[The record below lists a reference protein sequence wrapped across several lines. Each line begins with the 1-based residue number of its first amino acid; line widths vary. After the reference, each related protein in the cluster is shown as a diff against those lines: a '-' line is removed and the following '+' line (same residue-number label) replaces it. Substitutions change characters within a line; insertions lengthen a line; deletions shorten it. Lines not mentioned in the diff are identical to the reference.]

1 MTLLG
6 DDYREFCNGDS
17 RSFINCKTH
26 DSMKAIS
33 LKAPGQAVNVSETV
47 SAAGAF
53 LKRHSVAIGVMS
65 AMASLTGV
73 AVGSDPLTYSAAFAA
88 LGAAYL
94 TTETQ
99 EGGAL

>member
-1 MTLLG
+1 
-6 DDYREFCNGDS
+6 
-17 RSFINCKTH
+17 
-26 DSMKAIS
+26 MKAIS
-33 LKAPGQAVNVSETV
+33 LRAPGQAVNVPETV
-47 SAAGAF
+47 SAAGTF

-65 AMASLTGV
+65 AVASLAGV
-73 AVGSDPLTYSAAFAA
+73 ALGSDPLTYSAAFAA